1 MKCTAARDLIF
12 RKFDNELSE
21 SETAEFDAH
30 LAECPSCTREYRLLT
45 LPSRIAQAVPPP
57 KPSPFFYRKLSLKL
71 EGEARD
77 AVGWQFI
84 FGLARQVIPALA
96 GITLAL
102 LSVFIYVQL
111 SGHEPDLYKAY
122 DRVFISD
129 DQSPEMLSQLGN
141 PTDEGVLGAIAERES
156 NHRRSLD
163 RK

>member
-1 MKCTAARDLIF
+1 MKCTAVRDLIF
-12 RKFDNELSE
+12 RKIDNELSE

-30 LAECPSCTREYRLLT
+30 LAECASCTREYRLLT

-57 KPSPFFYRKLSLKL
+57 EPSPFFYRKLSMRL
-71 EGEARD
+71 EGEAKN

-122 DRVFISD
+122 DRVFVSE
-129 DQSPEMLSQLGN
+129 DQSHDMLSELGD
-141 PTDEGVLGAIAERES
+141 PTDESILTAIAERDQ
-156 NHRRSLD
+156 RRSLD
-163 RK
+163 LK